1 MLPATPHAEGLRIA
15 VRVTPRASR
24 DAIEGVAADAAGRP
38 ELRVRITAAP
48 VDGSANTAVIAL
60 LAKALD
66 VPRRDTSLL
75 SGTTARSKQLLVKGD
90 PAVLSA
96 RLATLVGA

>member
-38 ELRVRITAAP
+38 ELRIRITAAP
-48 VDGSANTAVIAL
+48 VDGGANIAVIAL
-60 LAKALD
+60 IAKALE
-66 VPRRDTSLL
+66 VPRRDVSLL
-75 SGTTARSKQLLVKGD
+75 AGTRARSKQLLVKGD
-90 PAVLSA
+90 GAALSA
-96 RLATLVGA
+96 RLATLTGA

>member
-1 MLPATPHAEGLRIA
+1 MLPATPHGEGLRIA
-15 VRVTPRASR
+15 VRVTTRAAR

-48 VDGSANTAVIAL
+48 VEGSANTGVIAL
-60 LAKALD
+60 LAKALV
-66 VPRRDTSLL
+66 VPRRDVSLL

-90 PAVLSA
+90 CDALSA
-96 RLATLVGA
+96 RLAELIGV